1 MRVIVSQTAFDAARS
16 INAMKI
22 EELSLKNFKVFKNI
36 RIANLPNMAVFLGAN
51 GTGKSTLLDVF
62 GFLHDA
68 LKDNVKTA
76 LLKRGGYKEVISRNE
91 TGPIE
96 IEIKFRTEP
105 DEPLV
110 TYELYIGLNELGLP
124 IVTRERLKYRR
135 GQKGA
140 PWHFLDFSNGAG
152 AAIVNESEYG
162 LEGVT
167 EQREEQ
173 KLDSP
178 DILAI
183 KGLGQ
188 FQKFKQVAALRR
200 LI

>member
-1 MRVIVSQTAFDAARS
+1 
-16 INAMKI
+16 
-22 EELSLKNFKVFKNI
+22 FKVFKNI
-36 RIANLPNMAVFLGAN
+36 RITNLPDMTVLLCAN
-51 GTGKSTLLDVF
+51 GTGKSTLFDVF
-62 GFLHDA
+62 GFLQDS
-68 LKDNVKTA
+68 LTDNVKAA

-91 TGPIE
+91 KGPIE
-96 IEIKFRTEP
+96 IEIKFRPEP

-110 TYELYIGLNELGLP
+110 TYELHIGLDDRGFP

-135 GQKGA
+135 GQKGK
-140 PWHFLDFSNGAG
+140 PWHFLDFSNGSG
-152 AAIVNESEYG
+152 TAIINESEYG
-162 LEGVT
+162 LEGVE

-188 FQKFKQVAALRR
+188 FQKFKQVTASKSYWGIEQITR
-200 LI
+200 IQKEG